1 MLRKRLV
8 GVITV
13 RRGWAVQS
21 FGYRRWLPLGRPEVI
36 AQNLDRWGVDEIL
49 VQAIDRSVANSGPD
63 LELLARLG
71 RTGLSTPLIY
81 SGGIATVG
89 DADRAVSTAADRICV
104 DSLLRDDPREVD
116 RISRHLGAQAVIGA
130 LPLAR
135 RDGALSWLD
144 YRDRGET
151 PLSAAAVELFRAG
164 VVSEALLIDWQNEGA
179 YGSFDETLLEAFPV
193 VEVPVIAFGGLS
205 ESAQLR
211 RVLGMPRVAAAA
223 IGNFLNYTEH
233 AVQRYREQLVGVVL
247 RPPAYRATGQV

>member
-1 MLRKRLV
+1 MLKKRLI

-21 FGYRRWLPLGRPEVI
+21 FGYRRWLPLGRPEVL

-81 SGGIATVG
+81 SGGIATVA

-104 DSLLRDDPREVD
+104 DALLHDDPREVD

-144 YRDRGET
+144 HRNCGET
-151 PLSAAAVELFRAG
+151 PLSASALELFQAG
-164 VVSEALLIDWQNEGA
+164 VVSEALLIDWRNEGA
-179 YGSFDETLLEAFPV
+179 YGSFDEALLEAFPL

-211 RVLGMPRVAAAA
+211 RVLGIPRVAAVA

-233 AVQRYREQLVGVVL
+233 AVQCYREQLAGVVL
-247 RPPAYRATGQV
+247 RPPAYRTMGQV